1 MVLPLKAV
9 RKQAKNSRFRLQN
22 KRTNYPFALGPSVCR
37 PYGRQATAV
46 SWNALFAVPG
56 YGRFFMSGPNTKRSV
71 LMNKQTGFTLIE
83 LLVVVLII
91 GILAGV
97 ALPQYQ
103 NAVLKART
111 TEAIVQLKHIRDMQR
126 EYALANG
133 APATTWNDLGIDNFA
148 GETYS
153 SYKDFTYGLRP
164 FGGGEMQAVYNK
176 NPRFAI
182 QMYVYDDRVV
192 CNAAKDDVAANE
204 WCKKYSPTQQ
214 VCLDEPS
221 YWCYPL

>member
-1 MVLPLKAV
+1 M
-9 RKQAKNSRFRLQN
+9 KNANISR
-22 KRTNYPFALGPSVCR
+22 LG
-37 PYGRQATAV
+37 
-46 SWNALFAVPG
+46 
-56 YGRFFMSGPNTKRSV
+56 
-71 LMNKQTGFTLIE
+71 GFTLIE

-111 TEAIVQLKHIRDMQR
+111 TEAIIQLRHIRDAQR

-133 APATTWNDLGIDNFA
+133 APATSWDDLGLENFSGN
-148 GETYS
+148 GESIYR
-153 SYKDFTYGLRP
+153 DFGYRLSP
-164 FGGGEMQAVYNK
+164 YGGGQMQARYVK
-176 NPRFAI
+176 NPTFWI

-192 CNAAKDDVAANE
+192 CTAGKGNEAANN
-204 WCKKYSPTQQ
+204 WCKKYSPNQQ
-214 VCLDEPS
+214 ACIDEPN

>member
-1 MVLPLKAV
+1 M
-9 RKQAKNSRFRLQN
+9 KNANISR
-22 KRTNYPFALGPSVCR
+22 LG
-37 PYGRQATAV
+37 
-46 SWNALFAVPG
+46 
-56 YGRFFMSGPNTKRSV
+56 
-71 LMNKQTGFTLIE
+71 GFTLIE

-97 ALPQYQ
+97 ALPQYK

-111 TEAIVQLKHIRDMQR
+111 TEAIIQLRHIRDAQR

-133 APATTWNDLGIDNFA
+133 APATSWDMLGVENFSGT
-148 GETYS
+148 GES
-153 SYKDFTYGLRP
+153 IYKDFGYMLTTYG
-164 FGGGEMQAVYNK
+164 GGQMQARYVK
-176 NPRFAI
+176 GLRFYI

-192 CNAAKDDVAANE
+192 CTAAKSDQAAND

-214 VCLDEPS
+214 PCLDEPS